1 MWLMCTHPFL
11 TLLYSTLLPH
21 SPSSPSFPPSSQEPP
36 AEEANLV
43 EKILSHRE
51 REPKDEAE
59 RKAHGEVVEEFLVK
73 YKN

>member
-1 MWLMCTHPFL
+1 MWFSVLIHF
-11 TLLYSTLLPH
+11 LLYSTLLPH
-21 SPSSPSFPPSSQEPP
+21 SPSFPPSSQEPP